1 MSRDISVYS
10 EGYSF
15 LEGPRWHDGRLFV
28 SDFYTY
34 RVLSID
40 GSGRAATVTEVATQP
55 SGLGWLPDGR
65 MLIVSMRD
73 HRILRR
79 EPNGE
84 LVEHANID
92 ELVGGHVNDMVVDA
106 SGRAF
111 VGNFGFDFMAGEE
124 PRSTVLVRV
133 DPDGSTRTVA
143 EDMHFPNGSVI
154 LGTTLVVAESLGNR
168 LTAFDIG
175 SDGSLSGRRDWYAF
189 GEPPSAGADIVVAP
203 DGIGAD
209 ADGAI
214 WVADAF
220 HHRVVR
226 VTEADGIV
234 EEIDTGEQQAYACML
249 GGDDGR
255 TLFICAAPNS
265 AEEERIGATD
275 GQLLAVRVDVPHGGI
290 P

>member
-1 MSRDISVYS
+1 MSRDITVHSD
-10 EGYSF
+10 GYSF

-28 SDFYTY
+28 SDFYTH

-40 GSGRAATVTEVATQP
+40 DSGRASVVAEVANQP

-65 MLIVSMRD
+65 LLIVSMRD

-79 EPNGE
+79 EPNGD

-92 ELVGGHVNDMVVDA
+92 EFVGGHVNDMVVDGA
-106 SGRAF
+106 GRAY

-124 PRSTVLVRV
+124 PRPTVLVRI
-133 DPDGSTRTVA
+133 DPDGTAGTVA
-143 EDMHFPNGSVI
+143 DDMHFPNGSVI

-168 LTAFDIG
+168 LTAFTIG
-175 SDGSLSGRRDWYAF
+175 ADGSLSGRRDWWTF
-189 GEPPSAGADIVVAP
+189 GAPPATGADIIVAP

-209 ADGAI
+209 AEGAI

-220 HHRVVR
+220 HNRVVR
-226 VTEADGIV
+226 VTPTTGIV

-265 AEEERIGATD
+265 AEADRVGATD
-275 GQLLAVRVDVPHGGI
+275 AQLLAVRVDVPHGGL

>member
-1 MSRDISVYS
+1 MSRDITVYS
-10 EGYSF
+10 EGYTF
-15 LEGPRWHDGRLFV
+15 LEGPRWHDGQLFL
-28 SDFYTY
+28 SDFYSY

-40 GSGRAATVTEVATQP
+40 DSGRATTVAEVPTQP

-79 EPNGE
+79 EPSGE

-92 ELVGGHVNDMVVDA
+92 EHVGGHVNDMVVDTA
-106 SGRAF
+106 GRAY
-111 VGNFGFDFMAGEE
+111 VGNFGFDLMAGED
-124 PRSTVLVRV
+124 PRPTVLVRV
-133 DPDGSTRTVA
+133 DPDGSTCVA
-143 EDMHFPNGSVI
+143 ASDVHFPNGSVI
-154 LGTTLVVAESLGNR
+154 LGATLVVAESFGNR

-175 SDGSLSGRRDWYAF
+175 ADGTLSGRRDWYAF
-189 GEPPSAGADIVVAP
+189 GAPPSSVADIVVAP

-209 ADGAI
+209 AEGAI

-226 VTEADGIV
+226 VTENKGIV

-275 GQLLAVRVDVPHGGI
+275 AQLLAVRVDVPHGGI